1 MWTRWHDTSR
11 LWQTLPVR
19 RSLGGLILLVA
30 GGLFALAI
38 STLWLDRVAFSPS
51 ASTDATFSII
61 ADEDIRRQIATLVAQ
76 VDAPSLGVSPVAL
89 SETIEA
95 LSDRRAMAAQMR
107 RFVAEA
113 HAVVIGDDD
122 GPVQIL
128 AVEQVQIV
136 RNEGVALQPAIT
148 LPVTEVGT
156 VSIVDL
162 VVSWTWKVAA
172 VAALVATL
180 VGFFIRP
187 ERGEFVFAFGL
198 GCAAT
203 GVLLV
208 LMGYVVPAFVL
219 PALSADTWMGV
230 FPRLAAYYRNLTLVG
245 ALAFLSVGALTT
257 IATSGLRQRRQ
268 RSTPLATTRY
278 REDQR
283 WSAR

>member
-38 STLWLDRVAFSPS
+38 SMLWLDRVAFSPT

-61 ADEDIRRQIATLVAQ
+61 ADEDVRSQIATLVAQ
-76 VDAPSLGVSPVAL
+76 VDAPSLGLSPVAL
-89 SETIEA
+89 SETIEG

-113 HAVVIGDDD
+113 HAVLIGDSE

-136 RNEGVALQPAIT
+136 RNEAVALQPAIT

-156 VSIVDL
+156 VAIVDL
-162 VVSWTWKVAA
+162 VVSWTWRIAGVAA
-172 VAALVATL
+172 VVATL
-180 VGFFIRP
+180 LGFFVRP

-203 GVLLV
+203 GVMLV
-208 LMGYVVPAFVL
+208 LMGWLVPAFLL
-219 PALSADTWMGV
+219 PALSEDVWMGV
-230 FPRLAAYYRNLTLVG
+230 FPRLAAHFRNLTLVG
-245 ALAFLSVGALTT
+245 AVAFLAVGGLTT
-257 IATSGLRQRRQ
+257 LATSGLRQRRQ

-278 REDQR
+278 RDDQR